1 MKTVELK
8 INDADLAGWNGLAL
22 VEIPAIEEN
31 FMAFGKQ
38 EFEAKGDNV
47 FLISCS
53 AEKKDHKCAAAELYD
68 SPLFKKSLEFSRKKA
83 KADKFIKIIS
93 AKLNLVDL
101 DQVIE
106 PYDLTLKNMPADEQ
120 KAWAQKTFEMIKSK
134 FNIDK
139 DRFYF
144 LAGSAYTK
152 YLLPMFKYKSDF
164 LEGKRLGERMQY
176 LDTFSEAYY
185 FTIATN
191 NREYAKEYKFT
202 LVNVEKDIE
211 EEILLAELEEM
222 FSAELATT
230 SNESPIDATSK
241 ESTLI
246 SNKFAQ
252 ELAEKMRVIGPVMT
266 PGKMIPRVT
275 EVGEEYQVFFSAE
288 TIEKI
293 AYKAMTENKVHK
305 VNIEHDQ
312 NTLVEDAFMV
322 ETWLV
327 EDDKKDKSLLYGF
340 EPVKG
345 QWFAIYQL
353 GKDTWNDYVKT
364 GLVKGFSVEGYF
376 LEKLLK

>member
-38 EFEAKGDNV
+38 DKPEITDEYILEQLLRVEFGDE
-47 FLISCS
+47 IKES
-53 AEKKDHKCAAAELYD
+53 HKV
-68 SPLFKKSLEFSRKKA
+68 S
-83 KADKFIKIIS
+83 
-93 AKLNLVDL
+93 
-101 DQVIE
+101 
-106 PYDLTLKNMPADEQ
+106 TDE
-120 KAWAQKTFEMIKSK
+120 
-134 FNIDK
+134 
-139 DRFYF
+139 
-144 LAGSAYTK
+144 
-152 YLLPMFKYKSDF
+152 
-164 LEGKRLGERMQY
+164 
-176 LDTFSEAYY
+176 
-185 FTIATN
+185 
-191 NREYAKEYKFT
+191 
-202 LVNVEKDIE
+202 
-211 EEILLAELEEM
+211 
-222 FSAELATT
+222 
-230 SNESPIDATSK
+230 

-246 SNKFAQ
+246 SNKFSQ
-252 ELAEKMRVIGPVMT
+252 ELREKMRVIGPVMT
-266 PGKMIPRVT
+266 PDKLIPRVT
-275 EVGEEYQVFFSAE
+275 EDGEEYQVYFSAE

-305 VNIEHDQ
+305 VNIEHDK
-312 NTLVEDAFMV
+312 NTPVEDAFMV